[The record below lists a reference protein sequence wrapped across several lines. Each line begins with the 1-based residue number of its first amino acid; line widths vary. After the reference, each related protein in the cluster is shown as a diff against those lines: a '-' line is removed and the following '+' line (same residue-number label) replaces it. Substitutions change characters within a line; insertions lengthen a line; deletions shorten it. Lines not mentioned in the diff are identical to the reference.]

1 LRYLGGMR
9 TISICQDQKK
19 LMAMR
24 HFDFDLTDMDFV
36 RYFERRTGVM
46 ISCNSNGGRSNQD
59 EWFET
64 CQWIA
69 FPEDDVYRIIRAKMQ
84 DCWEIYQ
91 EHEMPTLRKK
101 AA

>member
-1 LRYLGGMR
+1 MR

-36 RYFERRTGVM
+36 RYYVSRTGDRVNERPCLPYLTFTP
-46 ISCNSNGGRSNQD
+46 CNEQ
-59 EWFET
+59 EWYQT
-64 CQWIA
+64 CLDIA
-69 FPEDDVYRIIRAKMQ
+69 NPPDTVYHIRRAKMQ
-84 DCWEIYQ
+84 DCWEIYCAY
-91 EHEMPTLRKK
+91 EMPALRKE